1 MSATMAAGAETRLR
15 GPSGIAGAACGAPAL
30 WLRATKHGV
39 AVQVLSKKPGF
50 VIPAQPGIQ

>member
-1 MSATMAAGAETRLR
+1 MAAGAETRLR